1 MSDAAPHDEPA
12 SQSRRA
18 LARRLALVALALLPL
33 AACGRRGKPE
43 PPADADPA
51 YPRTYPTR

>member
-1 MSDAAPHDEPA
+1 MNDAAQPDKQPVE
-12 SQSRRA
+12 SRRA
-18 LARRLALVALALLPL
+18 LARRLALLALALLPL

-51 YPRTYPTR
+51 YPRIYPTR